1 MPDQTTLTG
10 DMARVAA
17 DLLDE
22 LALIGVVPHG
32 VHLYA
37 DRVSL
42 TYLDAADRRLAAN
55 ALEMSGPEWRHDG
68 SSRVVHTGVTGT
80 DWIALEVTSGSDAED
95 FRRLAE
101 DNETAARTRAAAVKA
116 GA

>member
-1 MPDQTTLTG
+1 MPDRPTLTAAQ
-10 DMARVAA
+10 ARVAA

-101 DNETAARTRAAAVKA
+101 DNETAARAKAATA
-116 GA
+116 